1 MRALMLVCALIVSP
15 LALAN
20 SPSKAAAAAP
30 AVLKNGD
37 VAPDFALKGADGKD
51 YKLSQFKGKTVVLE
65 WFNKDCPYVKKF
77 YDSKTMQGL
86 QKEQVAKGTVWLTI
100 ISSAAGKEG
109 HLAAADAQK
118 LMTEK
123 GVASTAFLFDDKGS
137 VGKAYS
143 AKTTPHMFVIDKA
156 GKVAYQG
163 AIDDRPSA
171 TMKSLEGAQNYVT
184 AALTSLEKGEP
195 VKTASTTPYGCSVKY

>member
-1 MRALMLVCALIVSP
+1 MLRALLLVSALTVSAFAQAVP
-15 LALAN
+15 LKTGEA
-20 SPSKAAAAAP
+20 
-30 AVLKNGD
+30 
-37 VAPDFALKGADGKD
+37 APDFTLNGVDGKS

-65 WFNKDCPYVKKF
+65 WFNKDCPYVRKF
-77 YDSKTMQGL
+77 YDSKTMQNL
-86 QKEQVAKGTVWLTI
+86 QKEQTGKGVVWLAI

-109 HLAAADAQK
+109 HMAAADAAK

-123 GVASTAFLFDDKGS
+123 GMAATALLLDDKGA

-143 AKTTPHMFVIDKA
+143 AKTTPHMYVIDKA
-156 GKVAYQG
+156 GKLAYQG
-163 AIDDRPSA
+163 AMDDRPSA
-171 TMKSLEGAQNYVT
+171 MPKSLEGAQNYVT